1 MILIQLDGYL
11 FLFLSVQ
18 MCIFCFPTSSV
29 IPLHDHPGMTVL
41 SKVLYGS
48 LHVKAYDWV
57 EPEKMQRSMRPNDSP
72 GLIVDSYVSIFCN
85 HNKYLLKHH
94 NAMGYGMQDALYK
107 KGQSILGRH
116 SPGHLLNFHL

>member
-1 MILIQLDGYL
+1 MTPCRELNLVNG
-11 FLFLSVQ
+11 FMQ

-57 EPEKMQRSMRPNDSP
+57 EPACIQKGKGSGYFT
-72 GLIVDSYVSIFCN
+72 GLI
-85 HNKYLLKHH
+85 
-94 NAMGYGMQDALYK
+94 
-107 KGQSILGRH
+107 SILALK
-116 SPGHLLNFHL
+116 S